1 MYSLKAGTNPISI
14 QTITQSMGV
23 RRNAPI
29 KTYQAIPT
37 SQVLFAFLF
46 FVRWMKETTK
56 WSCSSALEAQQ
67 RSPVKDTE
75 AR

>member
-1 MYSLKAGTNPISI
+1 MHSLKVGTIPDNYPIDRSE
-14 QTITQSMGV
+14 G
-23 RRNAPI
+23 NAPI

-67 RSPVKDTE
+67 RSPVKETE